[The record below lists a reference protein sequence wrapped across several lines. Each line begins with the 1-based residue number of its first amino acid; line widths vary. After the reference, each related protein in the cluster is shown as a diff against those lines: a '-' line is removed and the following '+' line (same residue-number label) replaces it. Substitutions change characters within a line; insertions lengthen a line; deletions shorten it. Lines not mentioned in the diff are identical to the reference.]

1 MEINLASY
9 SFNISRVI
17 EDDTIVKE
25 TIESTG
31 GYRNN
36 LLHVD
41 QVVVGLLH
49 FNGKW
54 GPKYCAVELEIDHL
68 PLHPARVC
76 AADLRRRFYFVD
88 EHSNFDSD

>member
-1 MEINLASY
+1 MAATPV
-9 SFNISRVI
+9 NISRVI
-17 EDDTIVKE
+17 EDDAIVKE

-36 LLHVD
+36 
-41 QVVVGLLH
+41 
-49 FNGKW
+49 FE
-54 GPKYCAVELEIDHL
+54 PFTRRPSRRCATALQRQMGTQILRGRTRDRP
-68 PLHPARVC
+68 PLHPACVS